1 MDLIKGLTEGLGYLP
16 AKLTHVLLS
25 GGSSFSLTSL
35 ACALFV
41 ALGYLVWRRRVRNRR
56 VRLRTLTRA
65 LLPRRIANSP
75 SAATDIGYF
84 LFSIFLFG
92 IMFGWAVMSYR
103 WLSNCFV
110 EWLVAAFGPLRPTS
124 LSEIVVRGVV
134 TAAVF
139 VAYELGYWFDHWL
152 KHRVPI
158 LWEFHKVHHSAHVLT
173 PLTLFRVHPLDT
185 LIFVNILAVSVAFAN
200 GLTNYLFGMS
210 VPQFSVADTN
220 VILVVFIHAYVHLQH
235 SHFWIAF
242 NGWLGRVFISP
253 AHHQIHHSTDPQH
266 FNRNFGSCL
275 ALWDWMF
282 GTLHIPSREPQK
294 LKFGVEDLGY
304 DPHSLPAGMAL
315 PLRDAAAHLAPA
327 LKGTAASPS
336 PQIDAKVAP

>member
-75 SAATDIGYF
+75 SAAADIGYF

-124 LSEIVVRGVV
+124 R
-134 TAAVF
+134 
-139 VAYELGYWFDHWL
+139 
-152 KHRVPI
+152 RP
-158 LWEFHKVHHSAHVLT
+158 
-173 PLTLFRVHPLDT
+173 
-185 LIFVNILAVSVAFAN
+185 
-200 GLTNYLFGMS
+200 
-210 VPQFSVADTN
+210 
-220 VILVVFIHAYVHLQH
+220 
-235 SHFWIAF
+235 
-242 NGWLGRVFISP
+242 
-253 AHHQIHHSTDPQH
+253 
-266 FNRNFGSCL
+266 
-275 ALWDWMF
+275 
-282 GTLHIPSREPQK
+282 
-294 LKFGVEDLGY
+294 
-304 DPHSLPAGMAL
+304 
-315 PLRDAAAHLAPA
+315 
-327 LKGTAASPS
+327 ASP
-336 PQIDAKVAP
+336 VYRG